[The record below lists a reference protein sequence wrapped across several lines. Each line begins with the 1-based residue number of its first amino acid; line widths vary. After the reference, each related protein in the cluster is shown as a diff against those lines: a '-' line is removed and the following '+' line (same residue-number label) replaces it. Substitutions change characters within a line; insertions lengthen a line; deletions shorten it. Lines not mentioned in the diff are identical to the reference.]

1 VELNPPELG
10 KVLIRFEQQEGSLT
24 GLLEVDNRAT
34 ADDIK
39 QSLPQII
46 QNLRDSGI
54 QVKRLDV
61 MLNDQYQQPSR
72 DSAFA
77 DMYQGRSG
85 QQDQGRPWPY
95 TDQAVYPNGSP
106 DTAAVSSEPAQS
118 QVSISTNGSIN
129 LLM

>member
-1 VELNPPELG
+1 
-10 KVLIRFEQQEGSLT
+10 LIRFEQQEGSLI

-34 ADDIK
+34 AADIE

-46 QNLRDSGI
+46 QNLQDSGV
-54 QVKRLDV
+54 QVKRLNV

-72 DSAFA
+72 DSAFS

-95 TDQAVYPNGSP
+95 TDQAVYPNSSP
-106 DTAAVSSEPAQS
+106 DTAAVSPESAHSE
-118 QVSISTNGSIN
+118 VSLGTNGSIN